1 MAGQLTSVPALFM
14 EIHVRELNENDL
26 GDVITLIRD
35 FAEFEGLDDFFRVTE
50 ERLHDVMFS
59 PNNFVQSL
67 GAFDG
72 AKMAGYALFFPYF
85 ASFRGQSGYFLED
98 LYVKQEFRKSG
109 VGKLLLREIAKRA
122 RDRGYERI
130 DFQVLEWNLNAIRF
144 YESLGAVKDADER
157 HFKFTDDAFRGL
169 CG

>member
-1 MAGQLTSVPALFM
+1 M
-14 EIHVRELNENDL
+14 EIQVRELNERDL
-26 GDVITLIRD
+26 GDVVALVKD
-35 FAEFEGLDDFFRVTE
+35 FAEFEGLSDYFNVTE
-50 ERLHDVMFS
+50 GRLHNAMFGR
-59 PNNFVQSL
+59 NRFVEGF

-72 AKMAGYALFFPYF
+72 PSMAGYALFFPYF

-109 VGKLLLREIAKRA
+109 VGRLLLTEIAKRA

-144 YESLGAVKDADER
+144 YESLGAVKDDDER
-157 HFKFTDDAFRGL
+157 HFKFTDEAFRGL

>member
-1 MAGQLTSVPALFM
+1 M
-14 EIHVRELNENDL
+14 EMQIRELNERDL
-26 GDVITLIRD
+26 GDVIAIIRD
-35 FAEFEGLDDFFRVTE
+35 FAEFEGLSDFFHVTE
-50 ERLHDVMFS
+50 VRLHDVMFG
-59 PNNFVQSL
+59 PNSFVEGI

-72 AKMAGYALFFPYF
+72 PSMVGYAMFFPYF

-98 LYVKQEFRKSG
+98 LFVKQEFRKSG
-109 VGKLLLREIAKRA
+109 VGRLLLTEIAKRA
-122 RDRGYERI
+122 QDRGFERI